1 MFPRPRIAQQTKI
14 GAITDDRTGSNSRH
28 IRKRRA
34 RADGPRPG
42 EKGHDMQTGVHRSI
56 PNLAAAAMAERRLFV
71 FKTTLKS
78 AAACVSLTQNPDSL
92 HNFSIGTAAAQKAVM
107 FLESAE
113 CNHYRS
119 VLKASARGKRRVS

>member
-1 MFPRPRIAQQTKI
+1 MKEPARIAGKSASDAP
-14 GAITDDRTGSNSRH
+14 GPTG
-28 IRKRRA
+28 
-34 RADGPRPG
+34 PG
-42 EKGHDMQTGVHRSI
+42 QGKKDTTLQTGVHRSI

-78 AAACVSLTQNPDSL
+78 AAARVSLTQNPDSL
-92 HNFSIGTAAAQKAVM
+92 HNFSIGTAAARKAVM